1 MHTHTLHIRPT
12 SACVGIYVCVDK
24 WIWRYVDVAKDA
36 DGDIDMDTDMDIDID
51 IDMYQSRV
59 LVRPIGVS
67 RYAEMQI

>member
-1 MHTHTLHIRPT
+1 
-12 SACVGIYVCVDK
+12 
-24 WIWRYVDVAKDA
+24 VDVAKDA

-67 RYAEMQI
+67 RYADMQI